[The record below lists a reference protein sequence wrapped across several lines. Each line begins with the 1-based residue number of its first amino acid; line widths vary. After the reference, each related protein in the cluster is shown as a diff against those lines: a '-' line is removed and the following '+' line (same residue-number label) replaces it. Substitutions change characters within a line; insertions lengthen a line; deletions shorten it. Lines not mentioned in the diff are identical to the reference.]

1 VPDTPGINALLRR
14 LREDAG
20 VSLRGA
26 AADIGVAPSFLSR
39 VERGERALSPDLR
52 QRVANYYD
60 VDEEDLELA
69 SGQIPDDIVAIL
81 RTNPTLIDDLR
92 MRFGSDASA
101 GPAF

>member
-1 VPDTPGINALLRR
+1 
-14 LREDAG
+14 
-20 VSLRGA
+20 
-26 AADIGVAPSFLSR
+26 
-39 VERGERALSPDLR
+39 LR